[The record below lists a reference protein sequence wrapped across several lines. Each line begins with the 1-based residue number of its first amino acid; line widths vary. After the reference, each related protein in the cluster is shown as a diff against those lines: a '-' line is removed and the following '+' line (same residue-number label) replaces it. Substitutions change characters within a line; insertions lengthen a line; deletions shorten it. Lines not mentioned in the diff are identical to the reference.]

1 MLVATDIAARGV
13 DIQELPFV
21 MNFDIPEKTDDYTHR
36 VGRTGRP
43 NHKGM
48 VISLLTIR
56 DYNNFSQIEK
66 DLRMNVKR
74 EIYEGFELTDKQPRQ
89 KRPVKKTLREKK
101 GYIDYD
107 KKRDEKK
114 ADRDRRKGSEGKK

>member
-1 MLVATDIAARGV
+1 
-13 DIQELPFV
+13 
-21 MNFDIPEKTDDYTHR
+21 
-36 VGRTGRP
+36 
-43 NHKGM
+43 M

-56 DYNNFSQIEK
+56 DYNRFSEIEK

-74 EIYEGFELTDKQPRQ
+74 ETYEGFELTDKQPRQ

-107 KKRDEKK
+107 KKRKHTYAAQKKKRDEKK
-114 ADRDRRKGSEGKK
+114 NDRDRRKGNEKKK